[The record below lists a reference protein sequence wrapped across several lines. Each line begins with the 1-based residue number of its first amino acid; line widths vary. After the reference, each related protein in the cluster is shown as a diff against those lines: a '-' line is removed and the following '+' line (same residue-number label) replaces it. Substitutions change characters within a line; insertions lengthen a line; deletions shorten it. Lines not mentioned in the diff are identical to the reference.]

1 MKKIWKRIDNI
12 DFSNTEECLNNL
24 RDKNYQISPWIENI
38 FTNSNLKYAD
48 LNYPINLVRVN
59 LEDLNF
65 KNHTELKNI
74 YNRIKEEN
82 LDLVPPQVALFARF
96 VYDEQPSGEW
106 LRFATPLKSMI
117 DSDGVPHLP
126 KLGKALNMYFV
137 ETYWAY
143 QNAIFHPHNEFV
155 FIKKY

>member
-106 LRFATPLKSMI
+106 LKFATPLKSMI

-155 FIKKY
+155 FIKKN

>member
-155 FIKKY
+155 FIKKN

>member
-74 YNRIKEEN
+74 YNRIK
-82 LDLVPPQVALFARF
+82 LFKF
-96 VYDEQPSGEW
+96 I
-106 LRFATPLKSMI
+106 L
-117 DSDGVPHLP
+117 
-126 KLGKALNMYFV
+126 
-137 ETYWAY
+137 
-143 QNAIFHPHNEFV
+143 IF
-155 FIKKY
+155 